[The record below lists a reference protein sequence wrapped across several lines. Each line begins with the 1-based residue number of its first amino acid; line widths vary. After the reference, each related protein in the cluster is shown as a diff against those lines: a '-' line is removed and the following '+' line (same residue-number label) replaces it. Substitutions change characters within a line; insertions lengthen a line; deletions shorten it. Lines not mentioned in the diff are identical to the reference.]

1 MTKPKGQVKSYQRRF
16 FRFLLEL
23 FFPLQANDLE
33 ETIKRIQG
41 HKGVVGVMIVNQDGK
56 SFLFQFRSSERSL
69 FRSFSKAIIVILKT
83 SSKL

>member
-16 FRFLLEL
+16 FHFLLEL

-56 SFLFQFRSSERSL
+56 SFLFQFRS
-69 FRSFSKAIIVILKT
+69 FSKGIIIIF
-83 SSKL
+83 